1 MLINTQGLDL
11 RSIYIAQT
19 VRIPI
24 EIDTINELRGEMRQ
38 ANPAQAY

>member
-1 MLINTQGLDL
+1 MLINTQGVDL
-11 RSIYIAQT
+11 RSIHIAQT

-24 EIDTINELRGEMRQ
+24 EIYTIHELRGEMRQ